1 MNLKRQIMNRIHIKS
16 FGLAT
21 GLTAALLCLGCV
33 MVMKLA
39 GTVLTKEFFNS
50 LMHGIDVST
59 ILRMDISITETVLG
73 LLQTFM
79 IAWLTGASIA
89 SIYNIISGLRSK
101 KELNDKDHI
110 GFNFLKIKTIKY
122 ETFRHRQYKSAMDN

>member
-1 MNLKRQIMNRIHIKS
+1 MSRIHIKS

-21 GLTAALLCLGCV
+21 GITAALLYLGCV
-33 MVMKLA
+33 MVMKLT
-39 GTVLTKEFFNS
+39 GPEFSKQFFNS
-50 LMHGIDVST
+50 LLHGIDVST

-89 SIYNIISGLRSK
+89 SIYNVALNRRI
-101 KELNDKDHI
+101 KEK
-110 GFNFLKIKTIKY
+110 
-122 ETFRHRQYKSAMDN
+122 

>member
-1 MNLKRQIMNRIHIKS
+1 MNRIHIKS

-21 GLTAALLCLGCV
+21 GLTAALLYLGCV
-33 MVMKLA
+33 MVMKLT
-39 GTVLTKEFFNS
+39 GPELTKEFFNS
-50 LMHGIDVST
+50 LLHGIDVST

-89 SIYNIISGLRSK
+89 PIYDILLNRRRK
-101 KELNDKDHI
+101 KRIKNDI
-110 GFNFLKIKTIKY
+110 Y
-122 ETFRHRQYKSAMDN
+122 QSAL